1 MIKTKCLKIS
11 WKLLGEKMTRV
22 LATGTFDILHPGHVL
37 YLQKAKELGEELYVI
52 VSRDSMVHHK
62 PKPIIPEDQRL
73 KIIQALKVVD
83 NARLG
88 SEHDIFEPLY
98 EIKPDVIALGFD
110 QHFDDKT
117 LQGQLKQRQIDVKVI
132 RIPYEDTGE
141 LSGTEDIIK
150 RIIKLR
156 VQC

>member
-1 MIKTKCLKIS
+1 MKTKSLRIS
-11 WKLLGEKMTRV
+11 EKLLGRKMTRV

-52 VSRDSMVHHK
+52 VSRDAMVHHK

-88 SEHDIFEPLY
+88 SERDIFEPLY
-98 EIKPDVIALGFD
+98 EIKPDIIALGFD
-110 QHFDDKT
+110 QHFDEKT
-117 LQGQLKQRQIDVKVI
+117 LKEQLMKRQIDAEVI
-132 RIPYEDTGE
+132 RLPYEDGGE

-150 RIIKLR
+150 KIIKLR
-156 VQC
+156 VHC

>member
-1 MIKTKCLKIS
+1 MI
-11 WKLLGEKMTRV
+11 RV

-88 SEHDIFEPLY
+88 SEYDIFEPLY
-98 EIKPDVIALGFD
+98 EIKPDIIALGFD
-110 QHFDDKT
+110 QHFDEKT
-117 LQGQLKQRQIDVKVI
+117 LQEQLKQRQIDVKVV
-132 RIPYEDTGE
+132 RIPCEDTGE
-141 LSGTEDIIK
+141 LSGTENIIK
-150 RIIKLR
+150 RIIKMR

>member
-1 MIKTKCLKIS
+1 
-11 WKLLGEKMTRV
+11 
-22 LATGTFDILHPGHVL
+22 
-37 YLQKAKELGEELYVI
+37 
-52 VSRDSMVHHK
+52 MVHHK

-110 QHFDDKT
+110 QYLT
-117 LQGQLKQRQIDVKVI
+117 R
-132 RIPYEDTGE
+132 R
-141 LSGTEDIIK
+141 
-150 RIIKLR
+150 R
-156 VQC
+156 

>member
-1 MIKTKCLKIS
+1 
-11 WKLLGEKMTRV
+11 MTRV
-22 LATGTFDILHPGHVL
+22 LATGTFDILHPGHIL
-37 YLQKAKELGEELYVI
+37 YLQKAKELGKELYVI

-62 PKPIIPEDQRL
+62 PKPIIPENQRL

-117 LQGQLKQRQIDVKVI
+117 LQEQLKQRQIDVKVI